1 MPELS
6 YGSHFFQDLVETGI
20 FYVAIIDGHGDVL
33 FNPEK
38 VFKKENFLRSVSPQS
53 ERFSGVIHVAETNG
67 LQLFSDIVT
76 QRVLCI

>member
-1 MPELS
+1 
-6 YGSHFFQDLVETGI
+6 
-20 FYVAIIDGHGDVL
+20 VA

-38 VFKKENFLRSVSPQS
+38 ILAKENMLKAVSPQS
-53 ERFSGVIHVAETNG
+53 ERFSEVIHVAETSG